1 MKFLYVGDL
10 HQDELIPIHRM
21 DDFNETRKEKISEIL
36 KIAKDNNVNAIL
48 HGGDFF
54 NRPKMSNEFVT
65 SIIETWNEQ
74 LISIDIQELTF
85 QFKAGIISEKEYLQA
100 INQYKQNTI
109 PFISIIGNHDLI
121 GDNIESY
128 PKTSLNVLET
138 SGFLHIVDKENPII
152 FKENDLSVAIT
163 GFHYDRELDKSQDK
177 LGYIVD
183 KKVEVD
189 GKPCDYQIHLTHGM
203 LTPISYGKK
212 FAHTTISEIQDK
224 TIADLTING
233 HDHIG
238 FDTIYYKDKIFAN
251 PGSPFRLTADKKEID
266 RMPKVL
272 LISISKKGIEV
283 EDIYLQCAKKG
294 DLVLSEDAKITN
306 KNKIST
312 MAKIQTM
319 INQSSLQ
326 KSLRIADIIDN
337 IGNASNIDKDILKD
351 VQNKIIESMNLLQP
365 SFSPSG
371 EYYITRLEL
380 ENFLSH
386 KNSAFDFQ
394 PGLNILS
401 GESRSGKSAV
411 LRALR
416 EVLTC
421 YITQPREAIF
431 FGASYFSITIYT
443 SNGYIVTRKVE
454 KDEKKGFNGYEIY
467 DPKTSV
473 FTKYNTKAVSLV
485 QEILGYIKIPLTE
498 KKSIDVNSVIQGDG
512 WFYIGN
518 NITAPDRAR
527 LLGVVYGTHYAD
539 AANKEI
545 ASNIKRNTTH
555 TNLVKKEK
563 ERLELQKNDYKYLTN
578 LEINISNSETL
589 IEDLEKKE
597 VELQQIKSLYSNL
610 QNMSMEINKLKQ
622 LQQTLSFNVSSIVID
637 LKTQLQTLTTSIEK
651 YNLMVNIVNEGRIF
665 RPIQNSLKNIS
676 ISKNTC
682 KELKDLEKTLK
693 EDKEKYNLFVSFNNQ
708 KENIEKELN
717 SLNLAKNNLNN
728 VANASSLLK
737 DLKQEELDLIEFK
750 NKANQVLNYQK
761 ILENLKNQINQNK
774 NSLDSFKSFPNINDL
789 NALKNKELKL
799 QKMKELLTS
808 LTQLEQEKKQQRDSL
823 LQINQDNLNKIDLY
837 KQELEKVG
845 TCPICHS
852 EIDNVLI
859 NKLVEQHLDKL
870 RLEKV

>member
-10 HQDELIPIHRM
+10 HQDELTPIHRI

-65 SIIETWNEQ
+65 SIIETWNEK

-85 QFKAGIISEKEYLQA
+85 QFKAGIISEKEYLNA

-212 FAHTTISEIQDK
+212 FTHTTISEIQDK
-224 TIADLTING
+224 TNADLTING
-233 HDHIG
+233 HDHVG

-251 PGSPFRLTADKKEID
+251 PGSPFRLTADKKEIN

-272 LISISKKGIEV
+272 LISITKNGIELQ
-283 EDIYLQCAKKG
+283 DIYLQCAKKG
-294 DLVLSEDAKITN
+294 NLVLSEDAKIVN

-337 IGNASNIDKDILKD
+337 IGNASNIDKSILKD
-351 VQNKIIESMNLLQP
+351 VQDKIIESMNLLQP

-467 DPKTSV
+467 DPNTGV
-473 FTKYNTKAVSLV
+473 YTKYNTKAVSLV

-545 ASNIKRNTTH
+545 GSDIKRNTTQS
-555 TNLVKKEK
+555 NLIKKEK
-563 ERLELQKNDYKYLTN
+563 ERLEFQRNDYNYLPN
-578 LEINISNSETL
+578 LQTNISNAEILISE
-589 IEDLEKKE
+589 LEKKE
-597 VELQQIKSLYSNL
+597 TELEQIKNLYTQL
-610 QNMSMEINKLKQ
+610 QNLIVEIDKLKK
-622 LQQTLSFNVSSIVID
+622 LKQTLSFNVSSIVLD
-637 LKTQLQTLTTSIEK
+637 LKTQLQTLTMGVEK
-651 YNLMVNIVNEGRIF
+651 YNLMVNIVNQGRVF
-665 RPIQNSLKNIS
+665 RPIQKSLQNIS
-676 ISKNTC
+676 TYKNTC
-682 KELKDLEKTLK
+682 EDLKKIENELK
-693 EDKEKYNLFVSFNNQ
+693 EDKEKYNLFVNLQSQ
-708 KENIEKELN
+708 KEKIEKEKN
-717 SLNLAKNNLNN
+717 SLTLAKDNLLNLS
-728 VANASSLLK
+728 NASILLK
-737 DLKQEELDLIEFK
+737 DLKQEELNLIDLK
-750 NKANQVLNYQK
+750 NKTTQVLNYQK
-761 ILENLKNQINQNK
+761 TLDNLSLQINQNK
-774 NSLDSFKSFPNINDL
+774 NDLKSFESLPSMEDL
-789 NALKNKELKL
+789 KVLKDKELEL
-799 QKMKELLTS
+799 QKTKELLNS
-808 LTQLEQEKKQQRDSL
+808 LNQLEQEKKQQKDL
-823 LQINQDNLNKIDLY
+823 LLKTNKDNLTNLDLY
-837 KQELEKVG
+837 KQELQKIG

-859 NKLVEQHLDKL
+859 NKLVEQHLNKL
-870 RLEKV
+870 KIDE